1 MVRRQHVEGGEGVAS
16 AMSSLRNVSGCRR
29 RNDLGC
35 RCVGVVFLG
44 VYRSSCVSAV
54 LLVSRCAGQRFDKF
68 VV

>member
-1 MVRRQHVEGGEGVAS
+1 
-16 AMSSLRNVSGCRR
+16 MSQDDAAGAKRNVSGCRR

-54 LLVSRCAGQRFDKF
+54 LLVSRCAGQHFDSF